1 MAQTCGGALKVL
13 IESLGLGL
21 TANRDRPSQ
30 GATRPYV
37 TIEEE
42 IALVPD
48 PLEDGGPGTAIETV
62 QVDLWQDYRDLV
74 PTSITYGNLKENYAL
89 APALKRGLHG
99 ARLQSIGTSPNDRVV
114 YMVLVRH
121 SVRLLEEADNAIH
134 HAITLEVFRQI

>member
-1 MAQTCGGALKVL
+1 MAQTTSAALKAL

-21 TANRDRPSQ
+21 SADRDRPSQ

-48 PLEDGGPGTAIETV
+48 PLEDGGPGTARETV
-62 QVDLWQDYRDLV
+62 QVDLWQDYRDIV
-74 PTSITYGNLKENYAL
+74 PTSPTYGNLKESYTL

-99 ARLQSIGTSPNDRVV
+99 ARFQSLGTSIV
-114 YMVLVRH
+114 YMALVRH
-121 SVRLLEEADNAIH
+121 SVRSVDEANNIVH
-134 HAITLEVFRQI
+134 TAITLEVFRQL